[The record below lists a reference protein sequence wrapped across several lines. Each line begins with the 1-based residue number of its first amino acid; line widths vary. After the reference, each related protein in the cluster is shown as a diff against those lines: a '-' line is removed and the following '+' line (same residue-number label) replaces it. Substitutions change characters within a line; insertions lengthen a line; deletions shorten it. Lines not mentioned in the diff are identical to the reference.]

1 MLVYVLHWQRVSV
14 GGGSVPVRTEG
25 PFPLLYLEHRQ
36 LYTGPSD
43 ENQDH
48 YIDGGEC
55 LTNIPEEG
63 EEKAAGASGEEE
75 PQRERTQEVKGAGRQ
90 GQGTHL
96 YLWGTGW
103 KSEADLPSSVADCF
117 EDPSL
122 LARLQARLLTLLGRA
137 SRYRL
142 HRGLGVPP
150 VMSLDTL
157 RRKVKEARK
166 RLLHHHP
173 TVATSA
179 SQHSTSSSSSTSSS
193 PLTRKD
199 TSDSLATPDSPASR
213 LSSPGVIH
221 DALSRRNDSGIS
233 PPGNNSL
240 QQYWGGGDRET
251 SGGEE
256 ELELLQQYLNL
267 QQLAVSRKHSTQLRR
282 IRDSLVSRV
291 RSRPSSMVKPSVAP
305 RENPKAPVPNK
316 ERQALRNFLLD
327 IGFVQYYSLLNRHGY
342 DLATAAHMDAL
353 DLASVGITE
362 PLHRMAIKF
371 EFDLV
376 KRPPPVPDDIPETC
390 EEWLSSMGL
399 EDYIENFHQNG
410 IYCPLAAL
418 GLTKR
423 DLQVMGIYML
433 GHRKKILLAILGL
446 KESLLRRE

>member
-1 MLVYVLHWQRVSV
+1 MYRSRY
-14 GGGSVPVRTEG
+14 PA
-25 PFPLLYLEHRQ
+25 PLTKTASCRDIPLSQ
-36 LYTGPSD
+36 KGPSD
-43 ENQDH
+43 ENQDQ
-48 YIDGGEC
+48 YTDGGEC

-63 EEKAAGASGEEE
+63 EEKTAVVAAAAGEEE
-75 PQRERTQEVKGAGRQ
+75 ARRERTQEVKAAGRQ
-90 GQGTHL
+90 GTPL

-142 HRGLGVPP
+142 QRGLGAPP

-193 PLTRKD
+193 PLTRKG

-221 DALSRRNDSGIS
+221 DALSRRNDSGIT
-233 PPGNNSL
+233 PPGSNSL
-240 QQYWGGGDRET
+240 QQYWGGERET

-291 RSRPSSMVKPSVAP
+291 RSRPSSMVKPSVTP